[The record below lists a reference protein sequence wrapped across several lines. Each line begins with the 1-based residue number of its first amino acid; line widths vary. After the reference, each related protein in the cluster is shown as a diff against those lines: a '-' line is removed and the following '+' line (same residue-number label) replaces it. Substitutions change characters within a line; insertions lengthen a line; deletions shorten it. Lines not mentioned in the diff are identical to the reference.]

1 MARTKPASTNLE
13 FDKILAEYSAKYNV
27 DTLDSPNDRSNLYA
41 MIRNTLLIEKLQ
53 ARLAELAN
61 DPDDI
66 NPIEIK
72 KVLDSIV
79 ALSETN
85 IQYERTLGIDRKT
98 RKQESSESV
107 ADYITGLK
115 MRAKEWLDDDN
126 RLTKVMCPNC
136 KILVG
141 RISGVYATTAYKAEF
156 QCPQCHKAIRAFRQE
171 RDTFFDVKD
180 GDWRSKYPIEIEHP
194 KRGRKAPKDVE
205 EVDNDL
211 IIGADLIEGEE

>member
-1 MARTKPASTNLE
+1 MARNKVAESGSLD
-13 FDKILAEYSAKYNV
+13 FARILAEYSAKYNV
-27 DTLDSPNDRSNLYA
+27 DTLDSPNDRSNLHA
-41 MIRNTLLIEKLQ
+41 MIRNAILIEKLQ

-61 DPDDI
+61 DPEDI

-98 RKQESSESV
+98 RKQENSESV

-115 MRAKEWLDDDN
+115 QRAKEWLDDEN

-156 QCPQCHKAIRAFRQE
+156 QCPQCQKAIRAFRKE

-180 GDWRSKYPIEIEHP
+180 GDWRSKFPIEIEHP
-194 KRGRKAPKDVE
+194 KRSRRAAVNLDNIEDDVILSADTEVE
-205 EVDNDL
+205 E
-211 IIGADLIEGEE
+211 